1 MQSAYNFAYIAQ
13 ATPATPP
20 IVMVTAFNVLLYLGI
35 DLGMAVNLVFVLPII
50 GNEFFIA
57 FWLMI
62 KGVDTSSIIQS

>member
-13 ATPATPP
+13 ATPP

-35 DLGMAVNLVFVLPII
+35 DLGMAVNLFFVRPII